1 VINGQGFG
9 GWFKQKLCAHAA
21 GRILPLPPERG
32 SVTRSNVR
40 IASATIGLTRVWPA
54 KRAGHTVPRPDW
66 PGALPRLLWGSVRIR
81 PCRRGPW

>member
-1 VINGQGFG
+1 MLQIKTRGFILNQSSSVINGQGFG

-40 IASATIGLTRVWPA
+40 IASATIGLTRV
-54 KRAGHTVPRPDW
+54 
-66 PGALPRLLWGSVRIR
+66 
-81 PCRRGPW
+81 